1 MAVNQ
6 SLYVTEVAGSQDVA
20 NNTSK
25 IRIQWISEQ
34 TGESY
39 NEYTRTAYYYISVN
53 GGSET
58 ARSVEYNLPQSTRKT
73 IVDTT
78 FTVSHDDLGAC
89 SVSVRTW
96 MDTRISA
103 GVVELKKTLQ
113 VTTIPRASSINSA
126 ASVTLGDYCNVQW
139 YPKAASFRY
148 KIKFSLGSWSATT
161 GVIHPNGTAL
171 YTYTGF
177 KIPLAEVATLITSK
191 RTESMRATLYTYSD
205 SAATNQ
211 IGDAAYKDFNV
222 TVPDTSETK
231 PTISLA
237 LSPVHSLPAAFNG
250 LYIQS
255 KSRVKGTV
263 TAAGKYGA
271 SVSSKSW
278 TMSGKT
284 YNSDGTSD
292 YFSNYGTVKV
302 TAQATD
308 SRGIG
313 NSTESEITVLPYADP
328 KIQNVSVNR
337 CTSDGTASDSGT
349 YLKISAKRVYSPV
362 EVSGSKKNLCEIRYR
377 YKTEGGSSWSNW
389 TTILSRT
396 ASSDTVTT
404 GALVGSISADSS
416 YSVEVGVIDD
426 VGGTSST
433 TVPISTQAVYMYKK
447 AGGKALGL
455 GKVPEI
461 DGLDVG
467 WQAKFR
473 KAAEFDSSV
482 SISGNATISGNVV
495 RRGSEQV
502 ATSTDIAGGQAGYV
516 KMAQIVIKGTYHN
529 VPIIFTISQRR
540 LNLPYHIYIR
550 FQSINSVDPALESFT
565 HTPTNLDAVHVYM
578 VKSATSTWDLWVQKT
593 ETWDHISILDM
604 RYDAQGYTFGITF
617 PMTFSASLPSGAT
630 EAPSRLNATLFNGLP
645 LSNYNGIPPIYG
657 GVMEIGRY
665 IDFHTTAGG
674 TEDYTHRL
682 ESGADTTLHLW
693 GGSRYLD
700 AYIDWSN
707 VQNVNI
713 GLKVIFT
720 GNTSGAISFDASG
733 YNWILVEGKVGSND
747 SMSSVVCFT
756 KGYHL
761 FSDESA
767 YYAFNLTDSGIS
779 ARTGGSGTITRVVQ
793 LKQRVLS

>member
-113 VTTIPRASSINSA
+113 VTTIPRASSIASA

-139 YPKAASFRY
+139 YPKASSFRY

-211 IGDAAYKDFNV
+211 IGDASYKDFSV

-271 SVSSKSW
+271 SISSKSW

-349 YLKISAKRVYSPV
+349 YLRISAKRVYSPV

-377 YKTEGGSSWSNW
+377 YKTEGGSSWSSW

-396 ASSDTVTT
+396 ASGDTVTT
-404 GALVGSISADSS
+404 GALAGSISADSS

-447 AGGKALGL
+447 AGGKALGF

-467 WQAKFR
+467 WKAKFR
-473 KAAEFDSSV
+473 KAAEFDSGV

-495 RRGSEQV
+495 RRGIEYVSLAEMV
-502 ATSTDIAGGQAGYV
+502 NGGQEGYIKV
-516 KMAQIVIKGTYHN
+516 AQIVVSRGYADGPL
-529 VPIIFTISQRR
+529 VFTISHRWQYE
-540 LNLPYHIYIR
+540 PYQVQLRFADVGGMDPTLSNFSRTPSHPGETHAYI
-550 FQSINSVDPALESFT
+550 
-565 HTPTNLDAVHVYM
+565 
-578 VKSATSTWDLWVQKT
+578 VKSATSTWDLWVQKIGD
-593 ETWDHISILDM
+593 WDDICIMDV
-604 RYDAQGYTFGITF
+604 RYTKDPRCFAITY
-617 PMTFSASLPSGAT
+617 PNTFSSVLPDGAT
-630 EAPSRLNATLFNGLP
+630 EAVTYLNATRLNGLQV
-645 LSNYNGIPPIYG
+645 SNYDGIPTVSG

-707 VQNVNI
+707 VKNVNI
-713 GLKVIFT
+713 GHKQIYS
-720 GNTSGAISFDASG
+720 GSTSGAINFDRSA
-733 YNWILVEGKVGSND
+733 YQFVLVEGKVASND
-747 SMSSVVCFT
+747 SKSSVMCFSN
-756 KGYHL
+756 GLHL

-767 YYAFNLTDSGIS
+767 WYAFNLTDSGIS
-779 ARTGGSGTITRVVQ
+779 ARTGGSGAITNVVGI
-793 LKQRVLS
+793 KSLSL

>member
-20 NNTSK
+20 NNTSE

-177 KIPLAEVATLITSK
+177 KIPLAEVAALITNK

-205 SAATNQ
+205 SAATSQ
-211 IGDAAYKDFNV
+211 IGDASYKDFSV

-231 PTISLA
+231 PTVSLA

-271 SVSSKSW
+271 SVYSKSW

-467 WQAKFR
+467 CQAKFR
-473 KAAEFDSSV
+473 KAAEFDSGV

-495 RRGSEQV
+495 RRGIEWVSLDQ
-502 ATSTDIAGGQAGYV
+502 TGSGGQNGYIKV
-516 KMAQIVIKGTYHN
+516 AQIVILWSY
-529 VPIIFTISQRR
+529 VDSPIVFTISQR
-540 LNLPYHIYIR
+540 NHLPYQVYIR
-550 FQSINSVDPALESFT
+550 YNGYSGYDPTLANFDR
-565 HTPTNLDAVHVYM
+565 TPASPDSVHVYL
-578 VKSATSTWDLWVQKT
+578 VKSATSTWDLWVQKIG
-593 ETWDHISILDM
+593 EWDDIGIMDIRYAQKSGAFSIS
-604 RYDAQGYTFGITF
+604 Y
-617 PMTFSASLPSGAT
+617 PNTFSTTLPDGAT
-630 EAPSRLNATLFNGLP
+630 EAVTYLNATQLNGLQV
-645 LSNYNGIPPIYG
+645 SNYDGIPTVSG

-665 IDFHTTAGG
+665 IDFHTNAGG

-707 VQNVNI
+707 VKNVNI
-713 GLKVIFT
+713 GHKQIYS
-720 GNTSGAISFDASG
+720 GSTSGAINFDRSA
-733 YNWILVEGKVGSND
+733 YQFVLVSGKVASND
-747 SMSSVVCFT
+747 SMSSVMCFSN
-756 KGYHL
+756 GYYL

-767 YYAFNLTDSGIS
+767 WYAFNLTDSGIS
-779 ARTGGSGTITRVVQ
+779 ARTGGSGVITNVVGIKSNS
-793 LKQRVLS
+793 L

>member
-39 NEYTRTAYYYISVN
+39 NEFTRTAYYYISVN

-58 ARSVEYNLPQSTRKT
+58 VRAVEYNLPQSTKKT

-78 FTVSHDDLGAC
+78 FTVPHNDLGAC

-113 VTTIPRASSINSA
+113 VTTIPRASSIASA

-177 KIPLAEVATLITSK
+177 KIPLAEVAALITNK

-205 SAATNQ
+205 SAATSQ
-211 IGDAAYKDFNV
+211 IGDASYKDFSV

-231 PTISLA
+231 PTVSLA

-271 SVSSKSW
+271 SVPSKSW

-426 VGGTSST
+426 AGGTSST

-473 KAAEFDSSV
+473 KAAEFDSGV

-502 ATSTDIAGGQAGYV
+502 ATSTSASGTGQAGYIKV
-516 KMAQIVIKGTYHN
+516 AQIVIKTLYTST
-529 VPIIFTISQRR
+529 PMIFTLVQREMR
-540 LNLPYHIYIR
+540 LPYQVCVKFVIA
-550 FQSINSVDPALESFT
+550 NTVDPELET
-565 HTPTNLDAVHVYM
+565 IVRTPTSPVAPHVYI
-578 VKSATSTWDLWVQKT
+578 VKSATSTWDMWVKKT
-593 ETWDHISILDM
+593 YEWDIISILDV
-604 RYDAQGYTFGITF
+604 RQEAIFFQNEITYPF
-617 PMTFSASLPSGAT
+617 TFSTALPSGAT
-630 EAPSRLNATLFNGLP
+630 EATEYLNATRLNGLP
-645 LSNYNGIPPIYG
+645 VSNWEGVPPIYG

-665 IDFHTTAGG
+665 IDFHTNAGG

-700 AYIDWSN
+700 AYMDWSN
-707 VQNVNI
+707 VKNVNI
-713 GLKVIFT
+713 GIKEIFK
-720 GNTSGAISFDASG
+720 GSTSGAISFTFVD
-733 YNWILVEGKVGSND
+733 YLWILVEGKVGSND
-747 SMSSVVCFT
+747 SLSSTVCYSY
-756 KGYHL
+756 GAHL
-761 FSDESA
+761 FSDES
-767 YYAFNLTDSGIS
+767 YWYAFNLYESGIS
-779 ARTGGSGTITRVVQ
+779 AKTGGSGVITRVLG
-793 LKQRVLS
+793 LKIQKL